1 MNYKSSYMDIDQ
13 LIQSIQSGTMTQQV
27 RAESEGLVPRPKKE
41 NKPKPNPLAG
51 LVDYT
56 ATMRKDAEEFVSTAP
71 EKSPY
76 PVLREHFD
84 QKNPAFYAT
93 KGFNVAS
100 VGRRLMEDLQRDFK
114 LTPEQ
119 AAGFVGNLDHE
130 TGGFKF
136 LQEIK
141 PVVAGSRG
149 GYGYAH
155 WTGPRRKAFE
165 GWAAEK
171 GLDLT
176 SYEANYGFFKHELE
190 NTSEG
195 RVLNNLSSAKSADE
209 AAELVSKEFFRPG
222 KPHLDSRKARA
233 NRYLSN
239 FLKERE
245 GK

>member
-1 MNYKSSYMDIDQ
+1 MNYRNSYMDIDQ
-13 LIQSIQSGTMTQQV
+13 LIQSIQSGTMTQKV
-27 RAESEGLVPRPKKE
+27 RAESEGLVSRPKKE
-41 NKPKPNPLAG
+41 NKPRPNPLAG

-56 ATMRKDAEEFVSTAP
+56 ATMRKDAEEFVSTTP

-76 PVLREHFD
+76 PVLRDDYD
-84 QKNPAFYAT
+84 QKNPAYYKT
-93 KGFNVAS
+93 KSFNAS
-100 VGRRLMEDLQRDFK
+100 SAGRRLMEDLQRDFK

-130 TGGFKF
+130 TGNFKF
-136 LQEIK
+136 MQELK
-141 PVVAGSRG
+141 PVVEGSRG
-149 GYGYAH
+149 GYGFAQ

-165 GWAAEK
+165 SWAEENK
-171 GLDLT
+171 LEPS
-176 SYEANYGFFKHELE
+176 SYEANYGFLKYELE

-195 RVLNNLSSAKSADE
+195 KVLDRLASAKSADE
-209 AAELVSKEFFRPG
+209 AAEVVSKEFLRPG
-222 KPHLDSRKARA
+222 KPHLDSRKGRA